1 MRTARMTMIIALSVV
16 AVALPTAAGA
26 HGNRPQ
32 PQPTV
37 EEWYTWGPLALK
49 PGVVTPSGGSHVEWP
64 QTLVGKGQIAPP
76 CGVWYQQDLYRG
88 TRSAIDAVVGDAQ
101 LTSTGAGYEDRYIL
115 LGNNWKFVYGGN
127 CPTPTPTP
135 TLEPVPIPTPT
146 PTPTPEPELEQEI
159 EVLSGGDVIVTPP
172 AIVVAGAAV
181 PVAASPR
188 FTG

>member
-1 MRTARMTMIIALSVV
+1 MSEYPPMCSSHARTVLRLALAFVLV
-16 AVALPTAAGA
+16 AAFGTTGATAAAA
-26 HGNRPQ
+26 HGNWPQ
-32 PQPTV
+32 PQPTAD
-37 EEWYTWGPLALK
+37 EWYTWGPLALK

-88 TRSAIDAVVGDAQ
+88 TRSAIDAVVGDAR
-101 LTSTGAGYEDRYIL
+101 LTSTGAGYEDRNIL

-135 TLEPVPIPTPT
+135 PPTPT
-146 PTPTPEPELEQEI
+146 PTPPWEPEI
-159 EVLSGGDVIVTPP
+159 EVSPVVVIAP
-172 AIVVAGAAV
+172 VVAPAAV
-181 PVAASPR
+181 AVAVQPT